1 MSVSH
6 EYVVRALKQVDIFS
20 EFNEEQIADTAAKF
34 TILELE
40 PGQHLFVNREPQE
53 DFYIV
58 LKGKVFIQDGQEPGR
73 EKIQQAGDYFIE
85 EGLLYGQNE
94 AAYITTDE
102 PTELLLL
109 SGRNFT
115 QLIVDYPQIK
125 PWFARDRESQWLV
138 RKRKFKWVGED
149 ELITFISRKHVV
161 IFLFS
166 LIGPV
171 ILFLASL
178 VVIFTVSFMD
188 VSSTIWTSGAVC
200 SLSLAF
206 IAVLWGIWNWI
217 DWGNDYYIVTDQR
230 VVWVEKVIWLYESR
244 DEAPLST
251 ILAVNTSTRFF
262 GRLIGY
268 GSVVVRTFTGEITF
282 RNLKNPYRMVDFI
295 DEYRSRLRSGAERK
309 EKWEIDKE
317 IRERLRLEGDE
328 IPEELTIEEQPVG
341 REDQPEVESS
351 GRFLGSFFTMR
362 FEQDGV
368 ITYRKYWPTLFG
380 KIWLPTVLIL
390 LVMLGMLILVVAF
403 QSGRIPAG
411 TAQILF
417 YLSIAFL
424 LFVLIP
430 WWLYR
435 YVDWRNDIYQVSD
448 KNIID
453 VERRPLGTEHKKS
466 APVENILSL
475 EHERVGFLG
484 YMFNYGHVTIN
495 VGETRFIF
503 RNVHDPA
510 RVQQDIFN
518 RMYSLRRK
526 KERIEAEKQ
535 RRKLVDVIE
544 VYHEN
549 VEDLEEDEYYYGGY
563 DENDDYEDD
572 YGVELGPDGYS

>member
-1 MSVSH
+1 MTESP
-6 EYVVRALKQVDIFS
+6 EYVVRALNQVEIFRELS
-20 EFNEEQIADTAAKF
+20 QEQIVEAAKKF
-34 TILELE
+34 AVLELE
-40 PGQHLFVNREPQE
+40 PGQHLFANREPQE

-58 LKGKVFIQDGQEPGR
+58 IKGKVFVHDGQEGGH
-73 EKIQQAGDYFIE
+73 EKIQQAGDHFIE
-85 EGLLYGQNE
+85 EGLLYGQDE
-94 AAYITTDE
+94 TAYITTDE
-102 PTELLLL
+102 PTELFSL
-109 SGRNFT
+109 SGKNFR

-125 PWFARDRESQWLV
+125 PWFARDQESQWLV

-149 ELITFISRKHVV
+149 ELITFISRKHEV

-178 VVIFTVSFMD
+178 TVIFTVSFTD

-200 SLSLAF
+200 SLSLAS

-251 ILAVNTSTRFF
+251 ILAVNTATRFF

-282 RNLKNPYRMVDFI
+282 RNLKHPHLMVDFI

-317 IRERLRLEGDE
+317 IRDRLSLAGEE
-328 IPEELTIEEQPVG
+328 LPEEENVEQQPLGMQEEPG
-341 REDQPEVESS
+341 KATS
-351 GRFLGSFFTMR
+351 GRFLGNFFTMR

-380 KIWLPTVLIL
+380 KIWLPTLLIL
-390 LVMLGMLILVVAF
+390 LAMLAMSVLVVAF
-403 QSGRIPAG
+403 QSGSIPAG
-411 TAQILF
+411 TAQTLF
-417 YLSIAFL
+417 YLLIAFI

-453 VERRPLGTEHKKS
+453 VERRPLGTEHRKS

-475 EHERVGFLG
+475 EHERIGFLG
-484 YMFNYGHVTIN
+484 YMLNYGHVTIN
-495 VGETRFIF
+495 VGDTQFIF

-526 KERIEAEKQ
+526 KERIEAEQQ

-544 VYHEN
+544 VYHQN
-549 VEDLEEDEYYYGGY
+549 VEDQEEEDYYYGGY
-563 DENDDYEDD
+563 DDYDDYEDD
-572 YGVELGPDGYS
+572 FGVELGPDGYS